1 MIERR
6 IVTSPNPLLAD
17 VRWAVFEAVGAR
29 DGPRLSL
36 LAGVH
41 GCEYPAIAAVR
52 RFMAGLDTG
61 RLSGSILAVPT
72 VSPTSFARR
81 SAFVVPEDG
90 RNLNRSFP
98 GDPNGSFTDAL
109 ADHVFREFI
118 APAEMVIDL
127 HGGDLFEALE
137 PFALYDRSPQE
148 QIAQRLGRAYGLTY
162 VIRNQSSGLGGRTSA
177 AAAAAGI
184 PAIVAEAGGCGL
196 LSEEDV
202 QRHLRGLRGALTAA
216 RMLDDEPVVAPAEQ
230 FLVDT
235 FTWQRC
241 RHAGWWQAEVRVG
254 DEVADGQRIGAVLDP
269 FGEEVEVVRAPHAGV
284 ALFLTSSPAVGDDG
298 LLLGLGG
305 DLTRLES

>member
-17 VRWAVFEAVGAR
+17 VRWPVFEAVGAR

-162 VIRNQSSGLGGRTSA
+162 VIRNQSSGLGGDDQRRGGRRGNSGDRRRGWRLWAAFRGGRAASSA
-177 AAAAAGI
+177 
-184 PAIVAEAGGCGL
+184 
-196 LSEEDV
+196 
-202 QRHLRGLRGALTAA
+202 RAA
-216 RMLDDEPVVAPAEQ
+216 RGP
-230 FLVDT
+230 
-235 FTWQRC
+235 
-241 RHAGWWQAEVRVG
+241 
-254 DEVADGQRIGAVLDP
+254 DGGSDAR
-269 FGEEVEVVRAPHAGV
+269 
-284 ALFLTSSPAVGDDG
+284 
-298 LLLGLGG
+298 
-305 DLTRLES
+305 